1 MMFNLGIE
9 AAIASTAVKMRCG
22 CNIQSY
28 GEIVMWTACTI
39 EHEVIMILG
48 WERTRALH
56 ALEQA
61 KKCLIGKE
69 RWLV

>member
-1 MMFNLGIE
+1 MMFDLGIVE
-9 AAIASTAVKMRCG
+9 ATASTSVKMVCG
-22 CNIQSY
+22 CNIQNY

-48 WERTRALH
+48 YERTRALH
-56 ALEQA
+56 AIEQA
-61 KKCLIGKE
+61 RQCLAGKN